1 MWGIILLFF
10 LIMPSSFLVLAVL
23 LLVMKLMQKD
33 ERKHPEKYKG
43 NKGDDFCYWPY
54 NLDK

>member
-10 LIMPSSFLVLAVL
+10 LIMPSRFLVLAVL